1 MKLKVF
7 EVVELLDGNKATILE
22 NNKNRY
28 KAEIVNKYGESQGT
42 KYITETDIKKILISN
57 NKITLTKDGIKMQ
70 K

>member
-28 KAEIVNKYGESQGT
+28 KKYGC
-42 KYITETDIKKILISN
+42 ILRDIFMS
-57 NKITLTKDGIKMQ
+57 GF
-70 K
+70 

>member
-42 KYITETDIKKILISN
+42 KYIIRNRYKENSDF
-57 NKITLTKDGIKMQ
+57 
-70 K
+70 